1 MTDAEDHEA
10 RRPFGL
16 TLLAGLYLFFFLL
29 SVSTYGNPFPF
40 MGNIYQGTAAKTLV
54 FFDSLI
60 CIYLLLGIS
69 KRQALTWYL
78 LLAYN
83 LLELVNTIV
92 NLTFI
97 TPKEVE
103 KLIGSAVDQHALMVN
118 NIAAALALLLLSQ
131 FIYRSRKYFNNPDR
145 FLF

>member
-1 MTDAEDHEA
+1 MTDAEDHDV

-29 SVSTYGNPFPF
+29 SITTYGNPFPF
-40 MGNIYQGTAAKTLV
+40 MGSIYQGTAAKTLV

-60 CIYLLLGIS
+60 CIYLLVGIS

-83 LLELVNTIV
+83 LFEIANTVV
-92 NLTFI
+92 NLAYI
-97 TPKEVE
+97 TPREIEQV
-103 KLIGSAVDQHALMVN
+103 IGSAVDQNALFVN
-118 NIAAALALLLLSQ
+118 NIAAALAILLLSQ

>member
-1 MTDAEDHEA
+1 MIDVDDHEV

-29 SVSTYGNPFPF
+29 SISTYGNPFPF
-40 MGNIYQGTAAKTLV
+40 MGRIYQGTSAQVLV

-60 CIYLLLGIS
+60 CIYLLIGIS

-83 LLELVNTIV
+83 LAEIVNTIV

-97 TPKEVE
+97 KPKDVE
-103 KLIGSAVDQHALMVN
+103 KLIGSAVDQNGLIVN
-118 NIAAALALLLLSQ
+118 NIAAALAILLLTQ
-131 FIYRSRKYFNNPDR
+131 FIYRSKKYFNNTDI

>member
-16 TLLAGLYLFFFLL
+16 TLLTGLYLFFFLL
-29 SVSTYGNPFPF
+29 SISTYGNPFPF
-40 MGNIYQGTAAKTLV
+40 LGSIYQGTAAKVLV
-54 FFDSLI
+54 FADSLV
-60 CIYLLLGIS
+60 CIYLFIGIC
-69 KRQALTWYL
+69 KRQTLTWYL

-83 LLELVNTIV
+83 LFEIANTVV

-97 TPKEVE
+97 TPQEIE
-103 KLIGSAVDQHALMVN
+103 KLLGISVDQHALAVN
-118 NIAAALALLLLSQ
+118 NIAAALAILLLSQ
-131 FIYRSRKYFNNPDR
+131 FIWRSKKYFNNPDK

>member
-1 MTDAEDHEA
+1 MTDAEDQEV

-40 MGNIYQGTAAKTLV
+40 MGSIYQGSAAKVLV

-60 CIYLLLGIS
+60 CIYLLVGIS

-83 LLELVNTIV
+83 LFEIANTVV
-92 NLTFI
+92 NLSFI
-97 TPKEVE
+97 KPKEIE
-103 KLIGSAVDQHALMVN
+103 KLIGSAVDQNSLIAN
-118 NIAAALALLLLSQ
+118 NIAAALAILLLSQ
-131 FIYRSRKYFNNPDR
+131 FIYRSKKYFNNPDK

>member
-1 MTDAEDHEA
+1 MTDAEDHEV

-40 MGNIYQGTAAKTLV
+40 MGSIYQGTAAKALV

-60 CIYLLLGIS
+60 CIYLLIGIS

-78 LLAYN
+78 LLGYN
-83 LLELVNTIV
+83 MFEIVNTIV
-92 NLTFI
+92 NLAFI
-97 TPKEVE
+97 KPKEIE
-103 KLIGSAVDQHALMVN
+103 KLLGTAVDQNALAVN
-118 NIAAALALLLLSQ
+118 NIAAALAILLLSQ
-131 FIYRSRKYFNNPDR
+131 FIYRSRKYFNNPDK

>member
-1 MTDAEDHEA
+1 MTDAEDHEV

-40 MGNIYQGTAAKTLV
+40 MGSIYQGSAAKVLV

-60 CIYLLLGIS
+60 CIYLLIGIS
-69 KRQALTWYL
+69 KRQTLTWYL

-83 LLELVNTIV
+83 LFEIANTVV

-97 TPKEVE
+97 KPKEVE
-103 KLIGSAVDQHALMVN
+103 KLIGSAVDQNALIAN
-118 NIAAALALLLLSQ
+118 NIAAALAILLLSQ
-131 FIYRSRKYFNNPDR
+131 FIYRSKKYFNNPDK

>member
-10 RRPFGL
+10 GRPFGL
-16 TLLAGLYLFFFLL
+16 TLLTGLYLFFFLL

-40 MGNIYQGTAAKTLV
+40 MGSIYQGSVAKMLV
-54 FFDSLI
+54 FADSLI
-60 CIYLLLGIS
+60 CVYLFLGIS
-69 KRQALTWYL
+69 KRQALTWYF

-83 LLELVNTIV
+83 MFEIVNTIV

-97 TPKEVE
+97 RLQDLE
-103 KLIGSAVDQHALMVN
+103 KLVGGAVDQHGLLIN
-118 NIAAALALLLLSQ
+118 NSAAALALLLLSQ
-131 FIYRSRKYFNNPDR
+131 FIYRSKKYFNNPDK

>member
-1 MTDAEDHEA
+1 MTDAEDHEV

-16 TLLAGLYLFFFLL
+16 NLLAGLYLFFFLL

-40 MGNIYQGTAAKTLV
+40 MGSIYQGSAAKTLV

-60 CIYLLLGIS
+60 CIYLLIGIS

-83 LLELVNTIV
+83 LFEIANTVV

-97 TPKEVE
+97 KPKEVE
-103 KLIGSAVDQHALMVN
+103 KLIGSAVDQNALIAN
-118 NIAAALALLLLSQ
+118 NIAAALAILLLSQ
-131 FIYRSRKYFNNPDR
+131 FIYRSKKYFNNPDK

>member
-1 MTDAEDHEA
+1 MIDADGQEV

-29 SVSTYGNPFPF
+29 SLSTYGNPFPF
-40 MGNIYQGTAAKTLV
+40 MGRIYQGTAAQFLV

-60 CIYLLLGIS
+60 CIYLLIGIS

-83 LLELVNTIV
+83 LIEIVNTIV

-97 TPKEVE
+97 KPKDVE
-103 KLIGSAVDQHALMVN
+103 KLIGSAVDQHGLIVN
-118 NIAAALALLLLSQ
+118 NIAAALAILLLTQ
-131 FIYRSRKYFNNPDR
+131 FIYRSKKYFNNPDK

>member
-1 MTDAEDHEA
+1 MTYAQDDEV

-16 TLLAGLYLFFFLL
+16 TLLSALYLFFFLL

-40 MGNIYQGTAAKTLV
+40 MGSIYQGSAAKALV

-60 CIYLLLGIS
+60 CIYLLIGIS
-69 KRQALTWYL
+69 KRQAITWYL

-83 LLELVNTIV
+83 LFEIANTIV

-97 TPKEVE
+97 TSKDVE
-103 KLIGSAVDQHALMVN
+103 KFVGSAVDQNALIVN
-118 NIAAALALLLLSQ
+118 NIATALAILLLSQ
-131 FIYRSRKYFNNPDR
+131 FIYRSKKYFNNPDK

>member
-1 MTDAEDHEA
+1 MIVADDHEV

-29 SVSTYGNPFPF
+29 SLSTYGNPFPF
-40 MGNIYQGTAAKTLV
+40 MGRIYQGTPAQVLV
-54 FFDSLI
+54 FIDSLI
-60 CIYLLLGIS
+60 CIYLLIGIS
-69 KRQALTWYL
+69 KRQTLTWYL

-83 LLELVNTIV
+83 LVEIANTIV

-97 TPKEVE
+97 KPNDIE
-103 KLIGSAVDQHALMVN
+103 KLIGSTVDQHGLIVN
-118 NIAAALALLLLSQ
+118 NIVAALAILLLTQ
-131 FIYRSRKYFNNPDR
+131 FIYRSKRYFNNPDK

>member
-16 TLLAGLYLFFFLL
+16 TLLTGLYLFFFLL
-29 SVSTYGNPFPF
+29 SISTYGSPFPF
-40 MGNIYQGTAAKTLV
+40 MGSIYQGGAAKVLV
-54 FFDSLI
+54 FADSLI
-60 CIYLLLGIS
+60 CIYLFIGIC
-69 KRQALTWYL
+69 KRQTLTWYF

-83 LLELVNTIV
+83 LFEIVNTIV

-97 TPKEVE
+97 SPLEVE
-103 KLIGSAVDQHALMVN
+103 KLIGATVDQHALAVN
-118 NIAAALALLLLSQ
+118 NIAAALAILLLSQ
-131 FIYRSRKYFNNPDR
+131 FIYRSKKYFNNSDK